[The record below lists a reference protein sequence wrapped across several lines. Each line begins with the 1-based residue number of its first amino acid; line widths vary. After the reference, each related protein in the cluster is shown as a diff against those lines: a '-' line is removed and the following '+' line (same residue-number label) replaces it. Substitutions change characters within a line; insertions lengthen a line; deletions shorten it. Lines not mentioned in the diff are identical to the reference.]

1 MEVSTFEP
9 LSELQ
14 KQQYLDELGLQQ
26 VLDNYNKEIL
36 KHLDLCG
43 KCRSDGLICHEYVEL
58 VRIRDRVFKEM
69 REEYQELC

>member
-1 MEVSTFEP
+1 MEHSTLES
-9 LSELQ
+9 LTETQ

-43 KCRSDGLICHEYVEL
+43 KCRSEGLICHEYIEL

-69 REEYQELC
+69 RKEYQEIS